1 MYISMQQRPCL
12 FTLTGG
18 VTMGDNR
25 QIEFKYVFSEDY
37 NPIYCNG
44 AYGGVATQ
52 GEIIVNF
59 YLERMPLPKSLTH
72 EINPDGSLSG
82 VVETDP
88 SDLGS
93 KVIRYVN
100 SGIILNEASAK
111 SIYEWL
117 GRQICE
123 LESRKSAKC
132 PLEDA
137 IGEQNE

>member
-1 MYISMQQRPCL
+1 
-12 FTLTGG
+12 
-18 VTMGDNR
+18 MGDNH
-25 QIEFKYVFSEDY
+25 QIKFKYVFSEDY
-37 NPIYCNG
+37 NPVYCNG

-52 GEIIVNF
+52 GEIIANF

-88 SDLGS
+88 DDLGT
-93 KVIRYVN
+93 KVIRYVT

-123 LESRKSAKC
+123 LESRKSAKG
-132 PLEDA
+132 PLENTT
-137 IGEQNE
+137 GEQDE